1 MYRHIF
7 LSNKPFPKLLSFITN
22 AKIKNAKK
30 KRSAEIAD
38 GSIALATN
46 EPKIKLP
53 DINMEK
59 ATIKPWLLVLK
70 SRTEFFIFALLV
82 KVNIAYTNSVLDEKV
97 LIGLQRH

>member
-1 MYRHIF
+1 LNR
-7 LSNKPFPKLLSFITN
+7 KPFAELLNFITN

-46 EPKIKLP
+46 EPKMKLP

-59 ATIKPWLLVLK
+59 ATIKLWLLVF
-70 SRTEFFIFALLV
+70 R
-82 KVNIAYTNSVLDEKV
+82 
-97 LIGLQRH
+97 